1 MSLIVNAL
9 LLDPQGQPLA
19 NLDAQVYLFALA
31 GTAKLVGA
39 GRSGADGRISLNCTF
54 TPVATADYQPR
65 IQLRLKRGT
74 TFVEA
79 SENPQ
84 SSNGSVC
91 DFGTVSFNPAAVVLE
106 RAQFTAQVM
115 SASAVANTATAA
127 STGATSATSATL
139 PAADVLVLR
148 DQITVL
154 TQSKTTLELQVSQI
168 TAQKNTA
175 LADVQARDT
184 LLAQKDALLTQRT
197 TDLSNLQAI
206 HTADL
211 KARDTL
217 LAQKDAAITQKTT
230 DLANLQAT
238 HVADLKARD
247 TLLAQ
252 KDAAI
257 TQKSTDLA
265 NLQATRQ
272 SELQARD
279 TLLAQRD
286 ALIGQKEAQLT
297 QKATDLAELLN
308 AHQAELKSRD
318 TVLAQKDA
326 ALADAQKRLDAVQ
339 KGEVPQ
345 IGLDR
350 LAQTTA
356 DSLKT
361 TQTRLQQDRSGFQ
374 LGKVSLQL
382 KVMTGN
388 DGGQVGLPRTSDIEK
403 LGANALGQVLLDFHP
418 PGQNVA
424 ASSAAQTA
432 VPPLAGYTELL
443 ARRKLGETGLRVEV
457 LSQLVLS
464 DDQVGRVVLQ
474 NPSPGTPVAPDST
487 VMIAIGKKG

>member
-1 MSLIVNAL
+1 MSLTVNAL

-19 NLDAQVYLFALA
+19 NLDAQVYMFALA
-31 GTAKLVGA
+31 GTLRLVGS
-39 GRSGADGRISLNCTF
+39 GRSGVDGRLSIICNF
-54 TPVATADYQPR
+54 TPVAGADYQPR

-84 SSNGSVC
+84 SENASVC
-91 DFGTVSFNPAAVVLE
+91 DLGTVTFNPALIIINMSQITTIPLADL
-106 RAQFTAQVM
+106 TVM
-115 SASAVANTATAA
+115 
-127 STGATSATSATL
+127 
-139 PAADVLVLR
+139 R
-148 DQITVL
+148 DQVSTL
-154 TQSKTTLELQVSQI
+154 TQTKTTLESQVSAI

-175 LADVQARDT
+175 LSDLQRVQADVQARDS
-184 LLAQKDALLTQRT
+184 LIVQKDAL
-197 TDLSNLQAI
+197 I
-206 HTADL
+206 
-211 KARDTL
+211 
-217 LAQKDAAITQKTT
+217 AQKG
-230 DLANLQAT
+230 
-238 HVADLKARD
+238 
-247 TLLAQ
+247 
-252 KDAAI
+252 
-257 TQKSTDLA
+257 TDLA
-265 NLQATRQ
+265 NLQATRVA
-272 SELQARD
+272 ELKARD
-279 TLLAQRD
+279 SLIAQKD
-286 ALIGQKEAQLT
+286 ALIT
-297 QKATDLAELLN
+297 QKANDLASLQN
-308 AHQAELKSRD
+308 THVAELKAKD

-326 ALADAQKRLDAVQ
+326 VLQDVQARLDAIE

-424 ASSAAQTA
+424 APSAAQIA
-432 VPPLAGYTELL
+432 VPPLAGYTEVL

-457 LSQLVLS
+457 LSQLVRS
-464 DDQVGRVVLQ
+464 DDQAGRVVLQ
-474 NPSPGTPVAPDST
+474 NPAPGTAVTPDST